1 MEAKDLALTRINSTA
16 TRNALRRAYVRAR
29 RSATPTGPFDHWI
42 TGWLREPQQAAAYLE
57 AALDEGDSGVLLLAL
72 RQVVKA
78 HGGIAE
84 IARRAGLT
92 RESTYRILS
101 ENGNPEL
108 RSLTAL
114 LDAAGL
120 RLSVKPVRRV

>member
-1 MEAKDLALTRINSTA
+1 
-16 TRNALRRAYVRAR
+16 VRAR

>member
-1 MEAKDLALTRINSTA
+1 VGAKAVAVTRINSTA

-29 RSATPTGPFDHWI
+29 RSATPTASVDNWI
-42 TGWLREPQQAAAYLE
+42 TGWLKDPRQAAAYLE
-57 AALDEGDSGVLLLAL
+57 AALDEGDPGVLLLAL
-72 RQVVKA
+72 RQVAQA

-108 RSLTAL
+108 KSLTAL
-114 LDAAGL
+114 LAAAGL
-120 RLSVKPVRRV
+120 RLSVKPAPRV